1 MFKNN
6 IIDLVKNLR
15 AETNV
20 SQEDLANY
28 IWISRLTYISV
39 ENWKREFKK
48 EEVEKISDFF
58 EKPMNYFLEEK
69 KEKKKEDK
77 NRKLKD
83 LILYIAKNFKSKES
97 LWKTM
102 LNKLLYFSDF
112 NYYEWTWNSISG
124 AIYKKLPYWP
134 VPNNITEIL
143 DEMIVDSE
151 IAIKK
156 EKLHDFYTQKIVV
169 LDENTDTK
177 VFDETDKINSQE
189 KENYTPY
196 DDLPNSKKIV
206 DDVLTRYENW
216 TARSLSDLSHEDTP
230 YKVVKNY
237 GDVINPTHVF
247 YRSKSFI
254 VNHHNLENEI

>member
-6 IIDLVKNLR
+6 IVELVKDLR
-15 AETNV
+15 NKTNV

-28 IWISRLTYISV
+28 IWVSRLTYISV
-39 ENWKREFKK
+39 ENGKREFKK
-48 EEVEKISDFF
+48 EEVEKIADFF
-58 EKPMNYFLEEK
+58 EMPLSEFLEEK
-69 KEKKKEDK
+69 KEDE

-112 NYYEWTWNSISG
+112 NYYEWTWNSISWVT
-124 AIYKKLPYWP
+124 YKKLPYWP
-134 VPNNITEIL
+134 VPDNITQIL
-143 DEMIVDSE
+143 DEMLEDWE

-156 EKLHDFYTQKIVV
+156 EKIHDFYTQKIIV
-169 LDENTDTK
+169 LDENTDSW
-177 VFDETDKINSQE
+177 VFEETDKINKE
-189 KENYTPY
+189 VKENYTPY
-196 DDLPNSKKIV
+196 EDLPSSKKIV
-206 DDVLTRYENW
+206 DDVLNKYENW
-216 TARSLSDLSHEDTP
+216 TANAISDLSHEDTP

-254 VNHHNLENEI
+254 VNHHNL

>member
-6 IIDLVKNLR
+6 IVDLVKDLR
-15 AETNV
+15 NQTNV

-48 EEVEKISDFF
+48 DEIEKIADFF
-58 EKPMNYFLEEK
+58 EVPMSDFIEEK
-69 KEKKKEDK
+69 AEGKTEDK

-112 NYYEWTWNSISG
+112 NYYEWTWNLISW
-124 AIYKKLPYWP
+124 ATYKKLPYWP
-134 VPNNITEIL
+134 VPEDISEIL
-143 DEMIVDSE
+143 DGMLKDGE

-156 EKLHDFYTQKIVV
+156 AKVHDFYTQKIIV
-169 LDENTDTK
+169 LDENVDTS
-177 VFDETDKINSQE
+177 VFDSTDKINKQ
-189 KENYTPY
+189 KKDNYTPY
-196 DDLPNSKKIV
+196 DDLPSSKKIV
-206 DDVLTRYENW
+206 DDVLARYENW

-237 GDVINPTHVF
+237 GDIIKPDHVF

-254 VNHHNLENEI
+254 VNHHNL